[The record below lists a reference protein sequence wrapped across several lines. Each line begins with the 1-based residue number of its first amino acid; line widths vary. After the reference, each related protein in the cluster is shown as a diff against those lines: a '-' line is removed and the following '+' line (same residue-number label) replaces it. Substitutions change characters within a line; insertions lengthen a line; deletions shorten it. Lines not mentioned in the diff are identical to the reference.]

1 MASAICILDE
11 EEEAM
16 NHRSPFTDVNIPDVS
31 YPEFALARADELG
44 ARPAFVD
51 APSGRQI
58 THGQLADSVRRVA
71 AALAQRGLDK
81 GDVFA
86 IYLPNLPEYAVAL
99 YAVTSIGGVVT
110 PISPMYT
117 AAELQRQLRDAR
129 ASYLLTLPQL
139 LETVRDA
146 LPATGV
152 REVFVLGSAPGATP
166 LSALLAHE
174 PKPPEVEID
183 PSRDLALLPYSSGTT
198 GLPKGVMLTHRNLV
212 ANALQIANGPIDW
225 REGEIA
231 AAVPPM
237 FHAYGVAMYFGALMR
252 YGSTIVSMPRFD
264 FEQFLQVIERYKA
277 TFAPVVPPV
286 ALALAQHPVV
296 DKYDLKSL
304 RTVAS
309 GAAPLAEAV
318 ALAVERRLGAPMQ
331 QGFGMTELSGATHIQ
346 AQEDPKASVGRA
358 LPLVEWRIAD
368 PATGAT
374 LPLHEHGE
382 ILIRGPNV
390 MQGYLNRPDETR
402 TVLEPDG
409 WLHTGDLGYA
419 DAAGRCFIVDRLKE
433 LIKYKGYQVAP
444 VELEG
449 LLLSHPQVADAC
461 VVPRA
466 DAEAGEV
473 PKAFVVARGSV
484 SAEALID
491 FVASSVAPY
500 KRIRT
505 VEFIDTLPRSPAGKL
520 LRRVLVERDR
530 AAARA

>member
-1 MASAICILDE
+1 
-11 EEEAM
+11 M
-16 NHRSPFTDVNIPDVS
+16 NHRSPFSDIDIPDVT
-31 YPEFALARADELG
+31 YPEFALARADQLG
-44 ARPAFVD
+44 DRPAFVD

-58 THGQLADSVRRVA
+58 THRQLADSVRRVA
-71 AALAQRGLDK
+71 SALARRDLAK

-99 YAVTSIGGVVT
+99 YAVTSVGGVVT

-117 AAELQRQLRDAR
+117 AVELQRQLLDAR

-139 LETVRDA
+139 LENVRA
-146 LPATGV
+146 VLPTTGV
-152 REVFVLGSAPGATP
+152 REVFVLGSAPDAT
-166 LSALLAHE
+166 SFADLLAHE
-174 PKPPEVEID
+174 PNPPDVDID
-183 PSRDLALLPYSSGTT
+183 PSHDLALLPYSSGTT

-212 ANALQIANGPIDW
+212 ANALQIANGPLDW
-225 REGEIA
+225 HEGEIA

-237 FHAYGVAMYFGALMR
+237 FHAYGVTMYFGALR
-252 YGSTIVSMPRFD
+252 CYGSTVVSMPRFD
-264 FEQFLQVIERYKA
+264 FEQFLQGIERYKA
-277 TFAPVVPPV
+277 TFAMIVPPV
-286 ALALAQHPVV
+286 ALALAHHPVV

-304 RTVAS
+304 RSIAC

-318 ALAVERRLGAPMQ
+318 ALVVERRLGVPVQ

-346 AQEDPKASVGRA
+346 ARSDPKASIGRA
-358 LPLVEWRIAD
+358 LPSVEWKVVH
-368 PATGAT
+368 PATGET
-374 LPLHEHGE
+374 LPPQERGE
-382 ILIRGPNV
+382 ILVKCPSV
-390 MQGYLNRPDETR
+390 MHGYLNRPDETR

-419 DAAGRCFIVDRLKE
+419 DAAGCCFIVDRLKE
-433 LIKYKGYQVAP
+433 LIKYKGYAVAP

-461 VVPRA
+461 VVAHA

-473 PKAFVVARGSV
+473 PKAFVVAKGSV
-484 SAEALID
+484 SADALID

-500 KRIRT
+500 KRIRA
-505 VEFIDTLPRSPAGKL
+505 VEFIDALPRSPAGKL

-530 AAARA
+530 AAAQA